1 MQEIQQI
8 GKYEVIEEIS
18 RGSMGIV
25 YLGHDPFVDRP
36 VAIKVSI
43 SDALEDDDSGERQR
57 KMFFNEAHTAG
68 RLTHP
73 NIVGIFDAGAEGET
87 LYIVMEYVPG
97 GRTLKDYTR
106 GESLLPVDKVV
117 EIMFKCA
124 RALDYAHKQGVV
136 HRDIKPSNILITPDL
151 DVKLADF
158 SIAQVIRYDATVTV
172 PMGMVGSPR
181 YMSPEQINE
190 DYVTHQSDLF
200 SLGILMF
207 ELLTGRYPFQ
217 AEGFSRL
224 IQKIL
229 HEPPPPL
236 AELRPDLPPALITIV
251 GRLLQKDVA
260 DRYASAL
267 ALAADLNAAFD
278 AELHQS
284 EEEIVEQ
291 ERFNLVRETRFFSQ
305 FPEVELWEILR
316 GSHWLAHQAEDEI
329 IVEGDID
336 DSFYIIISGQ
346 VDVVKGGRRLRTLAA
361 GDCFGEMGYL
371 TKTRRIAS
379 IIAREETALLK
390 LNSTVVGQVSMECQ
404 VRFLKIFLRTLIHRL
419 SATSEV
425 IAQAGAS

>member
-1 MQEIQQI
+1 MQAIQQL

-117 EIMFKCA
+117 EVMFKCA

-158 SIAQVIRYDATVTV
+158 SIAQIIRHDTTATV

-200 SLGILMF
+200 SLGILMY

-236 AELRPDLPPALITIV
+236 AELRPDLPQALVAIV
-251 GRLLQKDVA
+251 ERLLQKDVA
-260 DRYASAL
+260 DRYPSAL

-291 ERFNLVRETRFFSQ
+291 ERFNRVRETSFFSQ
-305 FPEVELWEILR
+305 FPETELWEIVR
-316 GSHWLAHQAEDEI
+316 GSHWLAHRAGDEI

-346 VDVVKGGRRLRTLAA
+346 VDVVKGGRRLRTLSA

-379 IIAREETALLK
+379 IIAREETALIK
-390 LNSTVVGQVSMECQ
+390 LNSTVVGQASMECQ

-425 IAQAGAS
+425 IAQGGAS